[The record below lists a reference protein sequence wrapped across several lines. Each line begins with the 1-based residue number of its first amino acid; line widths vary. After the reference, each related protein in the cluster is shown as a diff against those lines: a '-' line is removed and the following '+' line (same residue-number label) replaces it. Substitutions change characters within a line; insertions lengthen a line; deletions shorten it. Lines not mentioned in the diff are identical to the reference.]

1 LRRRLTAE
9 EIRDAFLTVSGEIDV
24 TPGEAHPFPPE
35 SGWSFT
41 QHSPFAD
48 EYPTMKRSVYLL
60 QKRNRKARYFAL
72 FDGADPNT
80 SSPIR
85 DNTTVPTQA
94 LYFMND
100 GFVHARAEKFAEK
113 ILSASST
120 PQERIQF
127 AYRQAYGRTPSRL
140 EIQEG
145 ERFLMDYAQSL
156 KEIPPQNRLT
166 SAWQAYAR
174 VLLSSNEFLYID

>member
-1 LRRRLTAE
+1 
-9 EIRDAFLTVSGEIDV
+9 
-24 TPGEAHPFPPE
+24 
-35 SGWSFT
+35 
-41 QHSPFAD
+41 
-48 EYPTMKRSVYLL
+48 
-60 QKRNRKARYFAL
+60 
-72 FDGADPNT
+72 
-80 SSPIR
+80 
-85 DNTTVPTQA
+85 
-94 LYFMND
+94 MND